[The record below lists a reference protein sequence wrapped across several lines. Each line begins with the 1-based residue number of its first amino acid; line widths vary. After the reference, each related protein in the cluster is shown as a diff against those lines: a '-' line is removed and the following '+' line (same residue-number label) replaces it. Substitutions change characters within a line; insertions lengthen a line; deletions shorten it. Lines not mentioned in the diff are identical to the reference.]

1 MLEDVIYQ
9 SIAANITCTYLDVS
23 GDGRHF
29 DAVVVS
35 DDFLGKSRLER
46 HRLIY
51 LAGIFFS
58 INHLHGVWRYVA
70 QLDPFLYIID
80 GFRYGFI
87 AHADYNV
94 ITGAVFVAV
103 FALIINIIGYILI
116 KKGVR
121 IKH

>member
-51 LAGIFFS
+51 LALGDKMKEQVHALS
-58 INHLHGVWRYVA
+58 MK
-70 QLDPFLYIID
+70 LYSVEEWEKMN
-80 GFRYGFI
+80 G
-87 AHADYNV
+87 
-94 ITGAVFVAV
+94 
-103 FALIINIIGYILI
+103 
-116 KKGVR
+116 
-121 IKH
+121 